1 MIRKHLRKLSG
12 LGLLLC
18 TMAATTQAAV
28 GDAAKPP
35 KDAAVKASAVSGFAL
50 TTHRSGGDD
59 DGFAVA
65 PATFGEIVRH
75 DIKDNRVVGRRVIYP
90 GKARAAVIDPSGER
104 VAFIKLDGR
113 LHVMK
118 ADGTG
123 LEELAKTRN
132 RNASAVAW
140 PAGDWVYYSEE
151 GKAPQ
156 GRVSEEEK
164 ADTPQKRSIRRIN
177 VVSGEDEEVGA
188 APEKIWQLSLALTS
202 GKGDGRY
209 AISNY
214 LADLSQ
220 PGKAVNARPLR
231 CGTMVS
237 PSGQYVTEVME
248 SHADLSIWTWD
259 LGTRLTDLRIN
270 AFAGA
275 EGDGRRTFYRP
286 RWSANSDKWLVMTH
300 GMDYGCTTRTNVAL
314 YNWKEQ
320 IQIQLTQNPL
330 DGQACDEG
338 EAFWLAGLPVDF
350 SVTELEGKAPY
361 TIELKSPKVAGAGW
375 KWDFGDGATGTGA
388 VGRHT
393 YTQPGDYIVTAREG
407 QSVLRQRVLVLPPKG
422 PVAKTASVLD
432 PRHVLVEFEEPVTI
446 EGAAVKLVSGQTA
459 TKLHLQPLG
468 RGFVAEFEQP
478 LATQETLVLEK
489 VTDRAQVPNA
499 VANPRLPVRRPS
511 WPADATGLVYLWEN
525 AKAENQ
531 LWDPIRCGMR
541 ETGMRSF
548 SNYQLSVPARFNRF
562 GAAVVAG
569 GGFELNPDAPEQV
582 FAGIQKT
589 QQFSFEIVVEP
600 ADLAQTKG
608 TDDKPIAIAAWGY
621 GWGSGIF
628 WLIQEKD
635 KLLVGL
641 SKTWGDN
648 KPEVFEMA
656 TLPDT
661 KPHHVVVSIADKRL
675 AFYLDGKKVKEIDPS
690 PASFLMVGGSPFQLA
705 VHGPDPHKNQWRG
718 KFEYLAMYNR
728 FIEEPEAAKNAAAVA
743 ATLAKRKA
751 LPQIELQAKLVAK
764 SQIPAPAQMAPYR
777 NALVV
782 NEYQV
787 EKVLKGTYTPK
798 TIRVAQWGVSD
809 LKPTPVAALEPGA
822 SVKLVLETFADHGEL
837 ASELVSDT
845 LEEDFKLNLYTDVNI
860 D

>member
-1 MIRKHLRKLSG
+1 MQTLLTIVVGVSMSCLLPSKG
-12 LGLLLC
+12 L
-18 TMAATTQAAV
+18 AAEE
-28 GDAAKPP
+28 AKPA
-35 KDAAVKASAVSGFAL
+35 KTAAVKASAVSGFAL
-50 TTHRSGGDD
+50 TTHRPGGGDD
-59 DGFAVA
+59 GFGVA
-65 PATFGEIVRH
+65 PATFGEIMRH
-75 DIKDNRVVGRRVIYP
+75 DIKDNRVVGSRVIYP

-123 LEELAKTRN
+123 LQELAKTRN

-156 GRVSEEEK
+156 GRMSEEEK

-214 LADLSQ
+214 LSDLSQ
-220 PGKAVNARPLR
+220 PGKAVNARPLS

-237 PSGQYVTEVME
+237 PSGQYVTEMMG

-270 AFAGA
+270 ALAGA
-275 EGDGRRTFYRP
+275 AGDGRRYFYRP

-300 GMDYGCTTRTNVAL
+300 GMNYGCTDSSNAVL

-320 IQIQLTQNPL
+320 IQIQLTRNPP
-330 DGQACDEG
+330 DQGACDEG

-375 KWDFGDGATGTGA
+375 KWDFGDGGTGTGA

-393 YTQPGDYIVTAREG
+393 YTQPGDYIVTARES

-422 PVAKTASVLD
+422 PLAKTASVLD
-432 PRHVLVEFEEPVTI
+432 PRHVRVEFEEPVTI
-446 EGAAVKLVSGQTA
+446 DGAAVKLASGQTA

-468 RGFVAEFEQP
+468 RGVVAEFEQP

-499 VANPRLPVRRPS
+499 VANPQLPVQRPS
-511 WPADATGLVYLWEN
+511 WPADATGLVFLWEN
-525 AKAENQ
+525 AKAENE
-531 LWDPIRCGMR
+531 LWAPDRCGVR
-541 ETGMRSF
+541 ETGVRNF
-548 SNYQLSVPARFNRF
+548 SNHQLGVPARFNRF
-562 GAAVVAG
+562 GAAVAAG
-569 GGFELNPDAPEQV
+569 GGFELDPGSPEHV
-582 FAGIQKT
+582 FKGICRT
-589 QQFSFEIVVEP
+589 GQFSFEIVVAP

-608 TDDKPIAIAAWGY
+608 TDDKPIAIADWGY
-621 GWGSGIF
+621 GWRNGIF
-628 WLIQEKD
+628 WLFQEKD

-661 KPHHVVVSIADKRL
+661 KPHHVIVSIADKRL
-675 AFYLDGKKVKEIDPS
+675 AFHLDGKKVKEIDPS
-690 PASFLMVGGSPFQLA
+690 PASFLRVGSPPFLLA
-705 VHGPDPHKNQWRG
+705 VHNPDPQKNQWRG
-718 KFEYLAMYNR
+718 TFEYVAMYNR
-728 FIEEPEAAKNAAAVA
+728 FIEEPEAAQNAAAVA
-743 ATLAKRKA
+743 ASLARRKIPPQIAVQATLVAQSTLPEPGKIAPYRKA
-751 LPQIELQAKLVAK
+751 L
-764 SQIPAPAQMAPYR
+764 M
-777 NALVV
+777 V
-782 NEYQV
+782 NEYRV
-787 EKVLKGTYTPK
+787 DKLLEGTYAPQ
-798 TIRVAQWGVSD
+798 TIRVAQWGLID
-809 LKPTPVAALEPGA
+809 LQPTAMASQKPGA
-822 SVKLVLETFADHGEL
+822 SVKLVLERFSDHDEL
-837 ASELVSDT
+837 ASELISDT
-845 LEEDFKLNLYTDVNI
+845 LEENFDLDLHTDVNL
-860 D
+860 